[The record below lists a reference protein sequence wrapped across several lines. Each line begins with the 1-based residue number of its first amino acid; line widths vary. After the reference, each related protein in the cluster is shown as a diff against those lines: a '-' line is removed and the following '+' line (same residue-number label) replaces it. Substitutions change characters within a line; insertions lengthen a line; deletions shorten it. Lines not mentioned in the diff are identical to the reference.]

1 MVGESMIYGKGAGFL
16 PTGSAVVSDIL
27 DIAFDIHKHQSHRN
41 LEADISPISVVPIDQ
56 QQTQFYC
63 RLLLKD
69 HPGALEEL
77 SNEFKDKG
85 INISQLIQKERVG
98 DTAEMVIITDTVV
111 ESAFDALKQSLN
123 ALPAVDSIESIIRVG
138 L

>member
-1 MVGESMIYGKGAGFL
+1 M
-16 PTGSAVVSDIL
+16 
-27 DIAFDIHKHQSHRN
+27 
-41 LEADISPISVVPIDQ
+41 
-56 QQTQFYC
+56 
-63 RLLLKD
+63 
-69 HPGALEEL
+69 ALEEL

>member
-1 MVGESMIYGKGAGFL
+1 M
-16 PTGSAVVSDIL
+16 GSEMCIRD
-27 DIAFDIHKHQSHRN
+27 R
-41 LEADISPISVVPIDQ
+41 